1 MNKTEKNVLR
11 ACSPTGFHDGGV
23 TTLLSESCFSVRPTL
38 AFQGQ
43 VLHTSATCVIKPP
56 AEQEG
61 HTLHASDWEPDIC
74 KRNINGSVGSIC
86 PQISLKKNGSITD

>member
-11 ACSPTGFHDGGV
+11 ARSPTGFHDGGV

-43 VLHTSATCVIKPP
+43 VLHTSDTCVIKPP

-61 HTLHASDWEPDIC
+61 NTLHASDWEPDIC
-74 KRNINGSVGSIC
+74 NCNINGSVGSIC
-86 PQISLKKNGSITD
+86 PQIS